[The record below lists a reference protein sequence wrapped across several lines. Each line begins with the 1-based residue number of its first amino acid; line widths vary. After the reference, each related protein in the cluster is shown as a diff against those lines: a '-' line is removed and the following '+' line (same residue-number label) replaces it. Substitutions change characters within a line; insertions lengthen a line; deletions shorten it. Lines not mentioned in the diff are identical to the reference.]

1 MQRYANDR
9 AIDRKA
15 KLGKILTYGGLG
27 VVIVIFVLSFQEVM
41 LSNTFLIVT
50 LIAMLISQYGI
61 LLSNRW
67 GKHPRVDEVI
77 DQALKG
83 LDSKYTLFHYELGA
97 NHALIAPSGLF
108 ALVPVLA
115 DGEITFDGEK
125 WWRTRVRRGKTKKR
139 ALKNLTSDAAIEV
152 RAFNKALQKKL
163 NDQELPEV
171 KPILVFLHSDTAVNT
186 ENAPIPAVHFK
197 KLKGAIRKFDK
208 GQTLDQ
214 GTISELA
221 DSLGF

>member
-9 AIDRKA
+9 TMDRKA

-67 GKHPRVDEVI
+67 GKHPRIDEVL

-83 LDSKYTLFHYELGA
+83 LDSNYSLFHYELGA

-108 ALVPVLA
+108 ALVPVMA

-125 WWRTRVRRGKTKKR
+125 WWRTRIRRGKEKKR
-139 ALKNLTSDAAIEV
+139 PLKNLSSDAATEV
-152 RAFNKALQKKL
+152 RAFNKALKKRL

-171 KPILVFLHSDTAVNT
+171 KPILVFLHPDATVKA
-186 ENAPIPAVHFK
+186 ENAPIPAVYFK
-197 KLKGAIRKFDK
+197 KLKGTIRKLDK
-208 GQTLDQ
+208 GQTLEQ
-214 GTISELA
+214 EQVSELA
-221 DSLGF
+221 EALGF

>member
-27 VVIVIFVLSFQEVM
+27 VVIVIFVLSFQETM

-50 LIAMLISQYGI
+50 LIAMLTSQYGI
-61 LLSNRW
+61 LLTNRW
-67 GKHPRVDEVI
+67 GKHPRIDEVL

-83 LDSKYTLFHYELGA
+83 LDSKYSLFHYELGA
-97 NHALIAPSGLF
+97 NHALITPSGLF
-108 ALVPVLA
+108 ALVPVMA

-125 WWRTRVRRGKTKKR
+125 WWRTRIRRGKAKKR

-152 RAFNKALQKKL
+152 RAFNKTLQRKL

-171 KPILVFLHSDTAVNT
+171 KPILVFLHSDATVNA

-197 KLKGAIRKFDK
+197 KLKGTIRKFDK
-208 GQTLDQ
+208 GQTLEQ
-214 GTISELA
+214 EQVSELA
-221 DSLGF
+221 ESLGF